1 MSNRLASRLDVVV
14 PSATLAINARAQMLR
29 AQGVDVIS
37 FGAGEPDFDTPPNI
51 AEAGVAAIHAGRTRY
66 TPVAGIAELRAAVAA
81 QSTAVR
87 GVPAKPEHVVVT
99 VGAKGALFNL
109 AMCLFE
115 PGDEVVIPAPY
126 WVSYPEQ
133 VRLVGAT
140 AVFVETTLDMGWKLS
155 PEALAAAL
163 SPRTKAVVL
172 CTPSNPTGAAYTP
185 AELEALAA
193 VLRAHDCWVVLDEIY
208 AALVYDGFVQ
218 RSLLSV
224 APDLAPRVVVID
236 GVSKTYAMTG
246 WRVGWSIAP
255 TALSKAMEMVQSQG
269 ATSTA
274 TMAQWA
280 ALEALRSPPLALEE
294 MRAIFSLRRDRLV
307 AGLRALPGVR
317 CGVPEGAFY
326 AFAEVKAWLGRTTGS
341 GRQLVNDLDIAAW
354 LLDEAHVAVVPGSAF
369 GAPGHMRLSYA
380 VSVEQIDRALARIAS
395 ALASLAP

>member
-87 GVPAKPEHVVVT
+87 GVAAKPEHVVVT

-193 VLRAHDCWVVLDEIY
+193 VLRGHDCWIVLDEIY
-208 AALVYDGFVQ
+208 AALVYDGFEQ
-218 RSLLSV
+218 RSMLSV

-326 AFAEVKAWLGRTTGS
+326 AFAEVKGWLGRTTGS

>member
-66 TPVAGIAELRAAVAA
+66 TPVAGIAELRAAVAV

-87 GVPAKPEHVVVT
+87 GVAAKPEHVVVT

-193 VLRAHDCWVVLDEIY
+193 VLRGHDCWIVLDEIY
-208 AALVYDGFVQ
+208 AALVYDGFEQ
-218 RSLLSV
+218 RSMLSV